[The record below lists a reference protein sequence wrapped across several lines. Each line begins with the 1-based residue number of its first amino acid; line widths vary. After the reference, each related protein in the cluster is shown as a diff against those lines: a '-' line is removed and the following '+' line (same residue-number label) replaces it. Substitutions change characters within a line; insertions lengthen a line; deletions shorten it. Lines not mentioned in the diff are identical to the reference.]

1 MAEEKIKQEEK
12 KELVQK
18 TEKKP
23 ENIADKQTLS
33 NKVATVICKD
43 LPISVKYS
51 RDICKFIKGKSPKEA
66 ITLLERVM
74 IQKIAVPMTG
84 EYAHR
89 RGIGIAG
96 GKYPVKSSEYFI
108 KALKNLIA
116 NASNKGMNTEKLVV
130 FARAS
135 KGAGVT
141 HSGWRRRQFKRAHLY
156 FEAKEK

>member
-1 MAEEKIKQEEK
+1 M
-12 KELVQK
+12 VQK

-23 ENIADKQTLS
+23 ENITAKQTLPAKKEQTLS

-51 RDICKFIKGKSPKEA
+51 RDICKFINGKSPKEA
-66 ITLLERVM
+66 ITILERVM
-74 IQKIAVPMTG
+74 IKKTAVPMTG

-89 RGIGIAG
+89 RGVGIAG

-116 NASNKGMNTEKLVV
+116 NASNKEMNTEKLVV

-135 KGAGVT
+135 KGAGAT
-141 HSGWRRRQFKRAHLY
+141 HSGWRRRKFKRAHLY

>member
-1 MAEEKIKQEEK
+1 MK
-12 KELVQK
+12 KEMPKQTLP
-18 TEKKP
+18 TAKKQ
-23 ENIADKQTLS
+23 ENIAAKPTLS
-33 NKVATVICKD
+33 NKLATVICKD

-51 RDICKFIKGKSPKEA
+51 KDICKFIKGKSPKEA

-74 IQKIAVPMTG
+74 IQKIAVPMVG

-141 HSGWRRRQFKRAHLY
+141 HSGWRRRQSKRAHLY